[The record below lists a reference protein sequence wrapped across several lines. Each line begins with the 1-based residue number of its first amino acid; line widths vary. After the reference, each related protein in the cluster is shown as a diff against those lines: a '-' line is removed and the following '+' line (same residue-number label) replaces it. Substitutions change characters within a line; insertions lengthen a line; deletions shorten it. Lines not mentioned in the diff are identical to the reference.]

1 MTPMRYV
8 MGSIW
13 VAFIGL
19 SAAVLISFLE
29 FTVEMFLYGEKGVPI
44 FWGLSPFMSIIVR
57 LLPGLVIGFL
67 AARHS
72 WCARVGSP
80 MGKGGSIECNHGQ

>member
-13 VAFIGL
+13 VAFIGFL
-19 SAAVLISFLE
+19 TAILISFLE
-29 FTVEMFLYGEKGVPI
+29 ITVEMFLYGEKGLPI
-44 FWGLSPFMSIIVR
+44 FRGLSPFMSIIVR
-57 LLPGLVIGFL
+57 LLAGLVIGFF

-72 WCARVGSP
+72 WCARVESSI
-80 MGKGGSIECNHGQ
+80 GKGAR